1 MHTTSSIYG
10 CRPRLGCACLLHH
23 EMALSDTIPMPSRG
37 PLTDQATQLW
47 KGGSASE
54 WAAHLDAYPVRPAIV
69 A

>member
-1 MHTTSSIYG
+1 M
-10 CRPRLGCACLLHH
+10 LHH